1 MTMRFSPKL
10 QAEIREALSRSPAPE
25 ASLLPVLHLVQDEF
39 GHIPAE
45 AERAVAELL
54 GLNPVRVREVV
65 TFYSMF
71 RGKPLGRYHL
81 QVCVNLACSLGGGPG
96 LLHDLRES
104 IGLSPG
110 GATPDGLFSLSTVEC
125 LGLCEEAPCLL
136 VNEERYEKMDRDKLQ
151 NLLGRLRT
159 RDGG

>member
-1 MTMRFSPKL
+1 MTLEFSPKL
-10 QAEIREALSRSPAPE
+10 QSEIREALNRTPAPE
-25 ASLLPVLHLVQDEF
+25 AALLPVLHLVQNEL
-39 GHIPAE
+39 GHIPPE

-54 GLNPVRVREVV
+54 GLKPVRIREVV

-81 QVCVNLACSLGGGPG
+81 QVCVNLACSLNGGPD

-125 LGLCEEAPCLL
+125 LGLCEQAPCLI
-136 VNEERYEKMDRDKLQ
+136 VNEERYGNMDRDKLQ